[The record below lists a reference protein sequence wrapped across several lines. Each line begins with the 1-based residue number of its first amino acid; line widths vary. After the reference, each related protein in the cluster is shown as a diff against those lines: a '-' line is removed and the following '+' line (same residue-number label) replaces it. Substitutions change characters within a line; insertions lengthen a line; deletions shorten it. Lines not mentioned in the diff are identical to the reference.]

1 MTLSKGAA
9 RAAALL
15 DAAEQVLTTQGNA
28 NSAMRDFAAAAG
40 VRVGH
45 LQHYYPTRAD
55 LIRAV
60 MSRALTRSLDR
71 LAVVPDTDQSLSR
84 EESEHFIGVL
94 LGEQDDQAT
103 VRLYVEVW
111 AIAAADQEVAV
122 VLRDFYAQYIAH
134 VERAVACAQPELDAA
149 ELGATAQTI
158 VSLLEGSAIL
168 PIGNHRPKVRGF
180 GPKARGHTAVPD
192 SRVLTRTY
200 RKAHERC
207 KRMEPNRSVVPYTRT
222 GDGCSVS
229 TRTR

>member
-103 VRLYVEVW
+103 VRLYVGGGGP
-111 AIAAADQEVAV
+111 
-122 VLRDFYAQYIAH
+122 RGRG
-134 VERAVACAQPELDAA
+134 RAWGL
-149 ELGATAQTI
+149 LGP
-158 VSLLEGSAIL
+158 V
-168 PIGNHRPKVRGF
+168 H
-180 GPKARGHTAVPD
+180 
-192 SRVLTRTY
+192 
-200 RKAHERC
+200 
-207 KRMEPNRSVVPYTRT
+207 
-222 GDGCSVS
+222 
-229 TRTR
+229 RTRRGGGRVGTTGAGCD

>member
-1 MTLSKGAA
+1 
-9 RAAALL
+9 
-15 DAAEQVLTTQGNA
+15 
-28 NSAMRDFAAAAG
+28 MRDFAAAAG

-60 MSRALTRSLDR
+60 MSRALTPLTGSPLP
-71 LAVVPDTDQSLSR
+71 VVPDTDQSLSR

-111 AIAAADQEVAV
+111 AIAAADPRSSRSCFE
-122 VLRDFYAQYIAH
+122 DFYAQYIAH

-168 PIGNHRPKVRGF
+168 RSGITG
-180 GPKARGHTAVPD
+180 
-192 SRVLTRTY
+192 
-200 RKAHERC
+200 RKSEASDRKLVDTLQYLIHG
-207 KRMEPNRSVVPYTRT
+207 S
-222 GDGCSVS
+222 
-229 TRTR
+229 

>member
-1 MTLSKGAA
+1 MTPSKGAA
-9 RAAALL
+9 RAEALL
-15 DAAEQVLTTQGNA
+15 DAAEQVLATQGNA

-60 MSRALTRSLDR
+60 MSRALSRSLDR
-71 LAVVPDTDQSLSR
+71 LAVVTDTDQSLSR

-111 AIAAADQEVAV
+111 ATAAADQEVAV
-122 VLRDFYAQYIAH
+122 VVRDFYAQYIAH
-134 VERAVACAQPELDAA
+134 VERAVACAQPDLDAA
-149 ELGATAQTI
+149 DLGAAAQTI

-168 PIGNHRPKVRGF
+168 RSGITG
-180 GPKARGHTAVPD
+180 
-192 SRVLTRTY
+192 
-200 RKAHERC
+200 RKSEASDRKLVDTLQYLIHG
-207 KRMEPNRSVVPYTRT
+207 S
-222 GDGCSVS
+222 
-229 TRTR
+229 